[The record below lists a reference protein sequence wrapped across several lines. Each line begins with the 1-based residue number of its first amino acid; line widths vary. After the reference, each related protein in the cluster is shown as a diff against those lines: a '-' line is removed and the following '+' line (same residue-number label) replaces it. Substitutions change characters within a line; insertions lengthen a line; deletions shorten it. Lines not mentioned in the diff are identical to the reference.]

1 MFDTSPDRASKTTR
15 RTSGHLRDAAPLS
28 QIRTSHSGLSAL
40 TAAKPNLD
48 LITLKGFD
56 KSLLDGVD
64 LKGADASETM
74 EQLRAHQR
82 LARAGVEADAQ
93 DKLIAQGLDSAY
105 AIANMA
111 EMDFRGRTK
120 GVLDGETASLVH
132 HHARSIQ
139 SRTTHAW
146 QSLRQHSSPALRSN
160 KFLAQDTQVVESFED
175 LPSYQDLFGSLDY
188 LEVPE
193 CRSVTGAP
201 AYFTDLMRVAY
212 EGITTQNPDIAPQYQ
227 LKTRRPDLYEMEL
240 TCTNTDTPLPKVDV
254 VNGILSTALQP
265 TLGSDTD
272 YAIATRVFPYR
283 LPANLPLIE
292 LRAVLNAAGV
302 PLSTVYYTFRAQTGG
317 STTLPAPLTIAGEAL
332 GLSCEQ
338 RAIVTTPVTDAPTLG
353 QYFGMIG
360 ASSIALAIPLG
371 NVSVTEK
378 LMTVTGSGFLAS
390 GLQVNWLI
398 QVGSYLRVVTA
409 INSDTQLTVD
419 CAWPTT
425 QSAVAALGYAPQSI
439 VQKNVFAET
448 VVLGITEI
456 DGLIYQNLNATERD
470 ANLQTNFF
478 INSAGGTSI
487 GTLSD
492 TTDTNYT
499 LSVLTNL
506 TDANIDRTNRFLR
519 LAGACGWTWEELDWA
534 IRAGGFSDIDD
545 DTVVYLAQLAAL
557 AKRLSLGIID
567 TTSLFAVL
575 KTYGRGETALRPQD
589 PYDRIYNATKLAT
602 GQLPY
607 RPTYAG
613 NPLFDSAVI
622 EWTVPAA
629 SDADRSIQ
637 AWLKGAL
644 GVNDNDLC
652 ALAPLVG
659 TTTDGVTIVELTVG
673 ALSSL
678 HAYALLAQS
687 LKWKVTQL
695 IQAMSLLGL
704 AQITTFAQVVSV
716 VEFKTWLDLSGL
728 DLDGLTYVVNGGIS
742 RDVSNKLN
750 PVQIPPFIDSLHVL
764 SKTWLLTPSSFI
776 YDDIA
781 ADRAAVLFDSLV
793 TLKLIDA
800 QGIALVLLPQDQA
813 SFEKVAPAFP
823 ITPDD
828 LVSDV
833 VKPAEAVEAYALL
846 VENGVIKDTFLTAP
860 VDDQTDLSYL
870 FPDDPTKTDSVRDV
884 LVTVT
889 DYIWH
894 TARIISDALYQQ
906 DLGTY
911 TQLGLLMQVTTEMAH
926 VLVPPQFG
934 SENALEKLLSDATPI
949 DELTKAI
956 IMADRIAYAADAFG
970 LDALNMAPVMA
981 EPGLFGIGSVTDP
994 TLADI
999 QALSLYAQTLKA
1011 LDTGGVALG
1020 AYLALPADDLETK
1033 MQALQI
1039 ITGWAYQQSETLVTA
1054 LWGTNTAYSST
1065 AGLMVMRACF
1075 ALATALG
1082 LDIASALTLASLA
1095 STAML
1100 PLPTI
1105 PGGEESG
1112 WALYEAEAQAGVNAY
1127 HGRYQ
1132 ASAWAE
1138 AFRPIHDITAG
1149 ERRQDLVD
1157 LSILIIGG
1165 TVEGIDSPATLTEYF
1180 LIDVETGTC
1189 NDTTPMVEVTQA
1201 IQMYIQRCRLA
1212 LEPGVTTVDIPQIY
1226 WSWLNSFRL
1235 WQANREIY
1243 IYPES
1248 YIDPALRRGGTPLYD
1263 DFVSELTQNE
1273 ITKDSVTA
1281 AYTNYI
1287 NKFSALAALQMV
1299 DSVHARI
1306 RDGLSGELVDQL
1318 IVIGRTATKPY
1329 VYYWRTLRD
1338 ENIWSPWLKIDAS
1351 ITVETATP
1359 IYAFGRLFLFWVETE
1374 TTQSSQVSASAQTYS
1389 ATTRAKVNYS
1399 FQQLDGT
1406 WTAPQTAIEAEIDKF
1421 VPATYDTNTIKST
1434 DKTSSL
1440 AGIDLKMPYW
1450 HKPYVVLVDG
1460 KEGETSSL
1468 FVTFGNAYQIQSG
1481 DVAKP
1486 AATNLVD
1493 LTAFN
1498 EEIYADSILSK
1509 NAAAGMTVDDKSGS
1523 VMFPGAAIINADLHV
1538 SPVLAFLANATKKQF
1553 VPFGA
1558 SVFEDQFVI
1567 FPSQNVLIDDSLA
1580 NASDYPARVKNAPQ
1594 AYYLLNLASV
1604 AKVLPTKNIPGW
1616 YIFNNGDEAFLAV
1629 ATDTT
1634 LYEISEISSIKLDQ
1648 FAASTTDGTAVPT
1661 ASVACGDYSDSQPV
1675 VTTMTVQFTRLTTG
1689 AGGRLSQ
1696 KLFTGGVDALLNIST
1711 QIDSGPGSLCFCRFF
1726 FNDPIILDDCEA
1738 TEAAN
1743 GPYQPGNVIPP
1754 DQLCGGKIDFAGSYG
1769 EYYWEIYFF
1778 IPFLIASM
1786 LRGNQRFEE
1795 AKSWFDYIFNPTAAT
1810 DGTPATSETYWQFLP
1825 FRGVTVPSLTDI
1837 LTDNAAIAYWN
1848 LHPYDPFAVADLRL
1862 SAYQKTIVMHYVENL
1877 LDWGDFLFQQDTRES
1892 INEALLVYLLAGDL
1906 LGPKPIARE
1915 AAPEP
1920 APQNFQ
1926 DFLDNSANG
1935 QVPVFLVDLES
1946 ALPSSEP
1953 STLDYEPAPYNTVN
1967 AYFGVGED
1975 QKFMNYWT
1983 RLEDRLYKLRNCM
1996 DINGTVR
2003 TLPFYAPPIDPGQ
2016 LVAAAASGSG
2026 GLIVVEYGQAVLP
2039 NYRFPTMVERAKSL
2053 TGTLMQFGQGLLAA
2067 LEKQDAEYLALL
2079 RTQQE
2084 RAIAILTASVKQQQI
2099 TEAQETLASLGVTLE
2114 SATFRRDYYRLL
2126 IDAGLLPAEI
2136 VSITMMA
2143 IANIMQTVSGAMKA
2157 AGGAA
2162 HLIPNAGSPFAM
2174 TYGGVQIGAA
2184 FDSLGAWYE
2193 MISRNFDFASNLSS
2207 VLAGYQRR
2215 DQDWQLQEKLA
2226 AYEILQLDAQIRA
2239 GQARVDAAQRDFA
2252 VSQEQINQA
2261 DKIERVLTTKFTN
2274 QELYSWMATRLS
2286 TLYFQT
2292 YQLAFDLAM
2301 AAQRAYQFELD
2312 TNQTFLDFGYWDSR
2326 KKGLLSGEG
2335 LMLGLAQM
2343 EKAYL
2348 AGNSRRL
2355 MIEKTISLRNVNPQ
2369 ALLKLQS
2376 TGACNFEFSEL
2387 LFDQDYPGHYSRK
2400 VERVAVTI
2408 PAVVS
2413 PYQNLNGTLLQ
2424 TGNVVVMAPDIDA
2437 VKFLLEEDAP
2447 VPVNNALR
2455 FDWRA
2460 NQQIALSRGVND
2472 TGIGP
2477 ADGADDRYVPFE
2489 GTGAVSSW
2497 SLALPMASNRIDYNT
2512 ISDVIVTLTYSA
2524 LPGGSAFAKEVADEL
2539 PSDYAGAKLVNLAQE
2554 FSSSWYAFMHPGT
2567 GAQTQSLVFKVPR
2580 GFFPANLED
2589 VVVNGAL
2596 FELILKDVTYQG
2608 PLDTTLTVD
2617 GTDYDLDF
2625 PTKLPVASVTLPDIA
2640 ADGTIDWTITVDTD
2654 DIPTEL
2660 QDANGT
2666 LDPAKVVGLNAI
2678 FTYTGALPA
2687 YPAPPAARLRGRRSR
2702 V

>member
-1 MFDTSPDRASKTTR
+1 MFNTSPNRASKTTR
-15 RTSGHLRDAAPLS
+15 RTSGYLRETTSLS
-28 QIRTSHSGLSAL
+28 QIRTSHAGLSAL
-40 TAAKPNLD
+40 IAAKPDLD
-48 LITLKGFD
+48 LITLKSFD

-74 EQLRAHQR
+74 AMLRAHQR

-93 DKLIAQGLDSAY
+93 AELIAQGLDSAY

-111 EMDFRGRTK
+111 EMDFRERSK
-120 GVLDGETASLVH
+120 GALDGDTASLIH
-132 HHARSIQ
+132 HRARSIQ
-139 SRTTHAW
+139 SRTIQAW
-146 QSLRQHSSPALRSN
+146 HSLRQHSSPALRSN
-160 KFLAQDTQVVESFED
+160 KFLAEDTQVVTSLAD

-201 AYFTDLMRVAY
+201 AYFTDLMRVTY
-212 EGITTQNPDIAPQYQ
+212 ESITTKNTIAPEYQ
-227 LKTRRPDLYEMEL
+227 LKTRREDLYTMEL

-254 VNGILSTALQP
+254 VNAVLAKGLVPALGP
-265 TLGSDTD
+265 DID

-292 LRAVLNAAGV
+292 LRAVLNAASV
-302 PLSTVYYTFRAQTGG
+302 PLSTVYYVFRQQTGG
-317 STTLPAPLTIAGEAL
+317 SATLPVPLTIAGEGM

-338 RAIVTTPVTDAPTLG
+338 RAIVTTSVTDPATLG
-353 QYFGMIG
+353 LYFGMAG
-360 ASSIALAIPLG
+360 AASIALAIPLG

-378 LMTVTGSGFLAS
+378 QMTVSGSGFQAS
-390 GLQVNWLI
+390 GIQVNWLI

-409 INSDTQLTVD
+409 ITDTQLTVD

-425 QSAVAALGYAPQSI
+425 QSGVAAFGYAPQSI
-439 VQKNVFAET
+439 VQKNVFAQT
-448 VVLGITEI
+448 VVLGIPEVG
-456 DGLIYQNLNATERD
+456 GLIYQNLNATERG
-470 ANLQTNFF
+470 ANLQSNFF
-478 INSAGGTSI
+478 INSAGGASI

-492 TTDTNYT
+492 TTDVNYT

-519 LAGACGWTWEELDWA
+519 LASACGWTWEELDWA
-534 IRAGGFSDIDD
+534 IRAGGSDINN
-545 DTVVYLAQLAAL
+545 DTIVYLAQVASL

-567 TTSLFAVL
+567 TTSLYAVL

-607 RPTYAG
+607 RPTYSG
-613 NPLFDSAVI
+613 NPLFDSEVI
-622 EWTVPAA
+622 DWIVPAR
-629 SDADRSIQ
+629 SDEDRSIQ

-644 GVNDNDLC
+644 GVSDNDLC

-659 TTTDGVTIVELTVG
+659 TTENGSTTTHLTVE

-695 IQAMSLLGL
+695 IQAMGLLGL
-704 AQITTFAQVVSV
+704 AQIDSMADVVSV
-716 VEFKTWLDLSGL
+716 VEFKTWLDQSGL
-728 DLDGLTYVVNGGIS
+728 DLDGLTYVVTGGLS

-750 PVQIPPFIDSLHVL
+750 PAQIPPFINSLHVL
-764 SKTWLLTPSSFI
+764 SKTWLLTPASFI

-781 ADRAAVLFDSLV
+781 ADRAAVLFATLV
-793 TLKLIDA
+793 ALALIDA
-800 QGIALVLLPQDQA
+800 QGIALVPLPRTQD

-823 ITPDD
+823 ILPDD

-833 VKPAEAVEAYALL
+833 VTPQEATDAYDLL
-846 VENGVIKDTFLTAP
+846 VQHGVIKDTFLTEP

-870 FPDDPTKTDSVRDV
+870 FPGEPTKTDSVRDV

-894 TARIISDALYQQ
+894 TARIVSDALYQQ

-911 TQLGLLMQVTTEMAH
+911 TQLGLLMQDSTEMAR

-934 SENALEKLLSDATPI
+934 TKNALEQLLSESTPI
-949 DELTKAI
+949 EELATAI
-956 IMADRIAYAADAFG
+956 IMADRLAYAADAFG
-970 LDALNMAPVMA
+970 LDALNMAPAVV
-981 EPGLFGIGSVTDP
+981 EPSLIGVNSVTDP

-999 QALSLYAQTLKA
+999 EALSLYAQTLNA
-1011 LDTGGVALG
+1011 LDTNGVALTI
-1020 AYLALPADDLETK
+1020 YLALPADQLTTK
-1033 MQALQI
+1033 MVALQA
-1039 ITGWAYQQSETLVTA
+1039 ITGWPAAQSETLVKA
-1054 LWGTNTAYSST
+1054 LWGSNTGYNTT
-1065 AGLMVMRACF
+1065 AGLMTMRTCF
-1075 ALATALG
+1075 MLATGLA
-1082 LDIASALTLASLA
+1082 LDIASALALAKLA
-1095 STAML
+1095 STPML

-1105 PGGEESG
+1105 PGGETSG
-1112 WALYEAEAQAGVNAY
+1112 WALYRAEAQAGVNAY
-1127 HGRYQ
+1127 HGRYLE
-1132 ASAWAE
+1132 SAWAE
-1138 AFRPIHDITAG
+1138 AYRPIHDIVAG

-1157 LSILIIGG
+1157 LAVLIIGG
-1165 TVEGIDSPATLTEYF
+1165 DIEGIDSPATLSEYY

-1189 NDTTPMVEVTQA
+1189 NDTTPMVEATQA
-1201 IQMYIQRCRLA
+1201 VQMYIQRCRLA
-1212 LEPGVTTVDIPQIY
+1212 LEPGVTKVEIPQIY

-1263 DFVSELTQNE
+1263 DFVAELTQDE
-1273 ITKDSVTA
+1273 ITKDTVTA

-1287 NKFSALAALQMV
+1287 NKFTALAALVMV

-1306 RDGLSGELVDQL
+1306 QDALSGEMVDQL

-1329 VYYWRTLRD
+1329 TYYWRTLRD
-1338 ENIWSPWLKIDAS
+1338 EVIWSPWLKIDAS

-1359 IYAFGRLFLFWVETE
+1359 IYAFGRLFMFWVESE
-1374 TTQSSQVSASAQTYS
+1374 TTQSSQVSANAQTYS

-1399 FQQLDGT
+1399 FRQLDGT
-1406 WTAPQTAIEAEIDKF
+1406 WTAPQTATESEIDKF
-1421 VPATYDTNTIKST
+1421 MPADYDTNTIKST
-1434 DKTSSL
+1434 SKTSSL
-1440 AGIDLKMPYW
+1440 EGIDLKMPYW
-1450 HKPYVVLVDG
+1450 HKPYVVLVPGRDG
-1460 KEGETSSL
+1460 ATDSL
-1468 FVTFGNAYQIQSG
+1468 FVTFGNAYKIVTG
-1481 DVAKP
+1481 TVGKP
-1486 AATNLVD
+1486 TGTNLVD
-1493 LTAFN
+1493 LGAFN
-1498 EEIYADSILSK
+1498 EAIYADSTLSA
-1509 NAAAGMTVDDKSGS
+1509 NAATALTPNGNSGS
-1523 VMFPGAAIINADLHV
+1523 VMFPGAAIIDADLHV
-1538 SPVLAFLANATKKQF
+1538 SPAFAFLANATKTQF
-1553 VPFGA
+1553 TTFGA

-1567 FPSQNVLIDDSLA
+1567 FPSQSVLIDDSLA
-1580 NASDYPARVKNAPQ
+1580 NASDYPARVNAAPQ
-1594 AYYLLNLASV
+1594 AYFLLNLASI

-1629 ATDTT
+1629 TTDTT
-1634 LYEISEISSIKLDQ
+1634 LYEISEISSMTLDQ
-1648 FAASTTDGTAVPT
+1648 FAASTTDGGVVPT
-1661 ASVACGDYSDSQPV
+1661 VSVACGNYSNSQPAIPLLV
-1675 VTTMTVQFTRLTTG
+1675 VQFTRLTTG

-1696 KLFTGGVDALLNIST
+1696 KLFTGGVDALLSIDT
-1711 QIDSGPGSLCFCRFF
+1711 QKDSGPGSLCFCRFF
-1726 FNDPIILDDCEA
+1726 FNDPVILDSCEA
-1738 TEAAN
+1738 TELAN
-1743 GPYQPGNVIPP
+1743 PDYTPPNVIPP

-1795 AKSWFDYIFNPTAAT
+1795 AKTWFEYIFNPTAGT
-1810 DGTPATSETYWQFLP
+1810 DGKGATSETYWQYLP
-1825 FRGVTVPSLTDI
+1825 FRDVKLPSLTDI

-1848 LHPYDPFAVADLRL
+1848 LNPYDPFAVADLRL

-1877 LDWGDFLFQQDTRES
+1877 LDWGDFLFQQETREA

-1906 LGPKPIARE
+1906 LGPRPKARE

-1926 DFLDNSANG
+1926 NFLDNSAG
-1935 QVPVFLVDLES
+1935 GHVPVFLIELES
-1946 ALPSSEP
+1946 ALPSTKP

-1975 QKFMNYWT
+1975 RKFMGYWT

-2016 LVAAAASGSG
+2016 LVKAAASGSG
-2026 GLIVVEYGQAVLP
+2026 GLVVVEYGQAVLP

-2053 TGTLMQFGQGLLAA
+2053 TGTLIQFGQELLSA
-2067 LEKQDAEYLALL
+2067 LEKQDGEYMALL

-2084 RAIAILTASVKQQQI
+2084 RTIAILTASVKQQQI
-2099 TEAQETLASLGVTLE
+2099 TDAQETLASLGVTLQ
-2114 SATFRRDYYRLL
+2114 SATYRRDYYQAL
-2126 IDAGLLPAEI
+2126 IDVGLLPAEI

-2143 IANIMQTVSGAMKA
+2143 IANIMQTVSGALKA

-2174 TYGGVQIGAA
+2174 TYGGVQIGSA

-2193 MISRNFDFASNLSS
+2193 VISRNFDFASNLSS

-2215 DQDWQLQEKLA
+2215 EQDWQLQEKLA
-2226 AYEILQLDAQIRA
+2226 AFEILQVEDQIQA
-2239 GQARVDAAQRDFA
+2239 AQARVEAAQRDFA

-2261 DKIERVLTTKFTN
+2261 DKVERVLTTKFTN
-2274 QELYSWMATRLS
+2274 QELYNWMATRLA
-2286 TLYFQT
+2286 TIYFQT

-2326 KKGLLSGEG
+2326 KKGLLAGEG

-2355 MIEKTISLRNVNPQ
+2355 MIEKTISLRNINPQ
-2369 ALLKLQS
+2369 ALLKLQG
-2376 TGACNFEFSEL
+2376 TGTCSFELTEL

-2400 VERVAVTI
+2400 IERVAVTI

-2447 VPVNNALR
+2447 LPVNNALR

-2477 ADGADDRYVPFE
+2477 VEGGDDRYVPFE
-2489 GTGAVSSW
+2489 GTGAVSGW
-2497 SLALPMASNRIDYNT
+2497 RLELPMASNRIDYNT
-2512 ISDVIVTLTYSA
+2512 ISDVVITLTYSA
-2524 LPGGSAFAKEVADEL
+2524 LPGGTAFADEVAKVL
-2539 PSDYAGAKLVNLAQE
+2539 PSNYAGAKLVNLAQE
-2554 FSSSWYAFMHPGT
+2554 FSSSWYAFMHPGS
-2567 GAQTQSLVFKVPR
+2567 GAKTQSLVFKVPR
-2580 GFFPANLED
+2580 GFFPANLD
-2589 VVVNGAL
+2589 GVVINGAL
-2596 FELILKDVTYQG
+2596 FEWILKDVTFVG
-2608 PLDTTLTVD
+2608 PLKATLDVD
-2617 GTDYDLDF
+2617 GEDDDLDF
-2625 PTKLPVASVTLPDIA
+2625 AKIPVASVALPDVA
-2640 ADGTIDWTITVDTD
+2640 ADGAIDWTITVNSD
-2654 DIPTEL
+2654 DIPVEL
-2660 QDANGT
+2660 QDANGM

-2678 FTYTGALPA
+2678 FTYAGELPA
-2687 YPAPPAARLRGRRSR
+2687 YMVQLPTRLRGRRHR